1 MKLYS
6 SATVIGIE
14 NRTVAKITKEPVID
28 NRENYFLLADVGS
41 GDLDF
46 QGYAG
51 VITKKLP
58 IHALDGIPR
67 IGGFEDVDFLKP
79 GYILSVEPN
88 GFTNIVY
95 RPESHN
101 NVIFATG
108 RCNSNCLMC
117 SQPPKESIE
126 TGWLESHLRSIDL
139 ISDNPEILGISGG
152 EPTLLGDDLVTIL
165 DRISIR
171 LPDTNLFMLTNGRQF
186 ADETY
191 VKKIAAIPNLRLI
204 SAIPLYA
211 DVAPIHDYI
220 VQAKGAFD
228 QTAKGLYNMARHQLP
243 VEIRVVLH
251 KQTIPR
257 LLHLMEFIYR
267 NFPFVAHVA
276 LMGLENMGYVKKN
289 WDLLWIDPVDYQD
302 ELEAAVRYLYYRQMS
317 VSIYNLQLCILKPS
331 LHGFAR
337 KSISDFKNIYLEEC
351 SNCSEKN
358 DCAGLFK
365 SSESRHSR
373 GIKAMST
380 FEEVTPNNLHP
391 SQRLFPV
398 S

>member
-1 MKLYS
+1 MPQLKLYE
-6 SATVIGIE
+6 SATAIGIE
-14 NRTVAKITKEPVID
+14 KRTVAKITRDPVGD
-28 NRENYFLLADVGS
+28 NREDYFLLVDEIS
-41 GDLDF
+41 CDLECH
-46 QGYAG
+46 GYAG
-51 VITKKLP
+51 VITKQTP
-58 IHALDGIPR
+58 NAEIHSIPR
-67 IGGFEDVDFLKP
+67 IGGFENVEFLKP
-79 GYILSVEPN
+79 GYIISVEPN
-88 GFTNIVY
+88 GFTHILY

-117 SQPPKESIE
+117 SQPPKDSIE

-139 ISDNPEILGISGG
+139 INDNPETLGISGG
-152 EPTLLGDDLVTIL
+152 EPTLLGDDLVIIL
-165 DRISIR
+165 ERISSH
-171 LPDTNLFMLTNGRQF
+171 LPNTSLFMLTNGRQF
-186 ADETY
+186 DDEQY
-191 VKKIAAIPNLRLI
+191 VKKIAAIPGLNLL

-228 QTAKGLYNMARHQLP
+228 QTAKGLYNMARHKLP

-289 WDLLWIDPVDYQD
+289 WELLWIDPVDYPD
-302 ELEAAVRYLYYRQMS
+302 DLEAAVRYLHYRGMP
-317 VSIYNLQLCILKPS
+317 VSIYNLQLCILKPT
-331 LHGFAR
+331 LHPFAR

-351 SNCSEKN
+351 SHCSVRN

-365 SSESRHSR
+365 SSETRHSR
-373 GIKAMST
+373 GIKT
-380 FEEVTPNNLHP
+380 LPGKRGVTSGH
-391 SQRLFPV
+391 
-398 S
+398 